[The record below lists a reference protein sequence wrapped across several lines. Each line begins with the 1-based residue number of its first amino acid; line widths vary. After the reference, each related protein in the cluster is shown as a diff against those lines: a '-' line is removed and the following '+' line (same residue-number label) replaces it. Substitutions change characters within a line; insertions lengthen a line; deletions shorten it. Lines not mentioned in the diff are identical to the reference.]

1 MKLKIVSPTG
11 LVKDVKVVN
20 AETNEMLDD
29 VKEFTIHAKSNMGLV
44 EVSIK
49 FSRLAF
55 EVTAEKKKR
64 TKKPKYPDSTAYSKS
79 CIEANKK
86 TVMDGEGRVDLD
98 YVENHGVNPNDRLSW
113 YMWRYFIKIYSENK
127 LTKIK
132 VPDIVDF
139 IRREFGPDQSAIEF
153 KFDRTTANHCI
164 NKFCFIGL
172 LNKHKK
178 SDECFYTFSNS
189 VKRRGLEWFL
199 QGNKYMKGHFQSGA
213 EGFFNLLEIKE

>member
-1 MKLKIVSPTG
+1 MKLKIVSDGTISG
-11 LVKDVKVVN
+11 TKVVN
-20 AETNEMLDD
+20 AETGESIDNVQSFVITAFAKKGIVEATIKL
-29 VKEFTIHAKSNMGLV
+29 VHTEFDIV
-44 EVSIK
+44 
-49 FSRLAF
+49 
-55 EVTAEKKKR
+55 AEKKKR
-64 TKKPKYPDSTAYSKS
+64 VRKPKYPDSTTYSKN
-79 CIEANKK
+79 CIESYKK
-86 TVMDGEGRVDLD
+86 TVMDGEGRVDLE

>member
-127 LTKIK
+127 TNLKESCDSLSRIIQL
-132 VPDIVDF
+132 P
-139 IRREFGPDQSAIEF
+139 
-153 KFDRTTANHCI
+153 
-164 NKFCFIGL
+164 
-172 LNKHKK
+172 
-178 SDECFYTFSNS
+178 
-189 VKRRGLEWFL
+189 
-199 QGNKYMKGHFQSGA
+199 
-213 EGFFNLLEIKE
+213 FNLVQAGVDLVELVGSRFDCQAEEEIEDGDDAN